1 MFATLFINV
10 LSVFLMMIPGYL
22 LVRKKIISVSALK
35 DFSHVVIKVL
45 YPCLIFS
52 SITKNFTITKV
63 LESWQLPV
71 SIFIFCLLGYAIGL
85 VSAGFFKVTDPQ
97 RRKSILF
104 QMTINNFSFL
114 PLAIIS
120 KLYDDQ
126 HMGALILST
135 LGAELAVWT
144 LGMSILN
151 MNKGGFKLKDLK
163 HLLSP
168 PLVSIYF
175 SLMLLVA
182 MHIFKTSF
190 HNLLDN
196 HLFLNY
202 SQKTIYQLGQA
213 TIPISM
219 IMVGGRMGS
228 IKIRELLKFD
238 YWLVTLFRLV
248 LIPLAGVLMLRTLFP
263 DHPFLNVMLIVAVM
277 PNSIASLVMSELYG
291 GDQKLISG
299 TILIT
304 HLVSLITIPLWLLF
318 LL

>member
-1 MFATLFINV
+1 MFQALFINV

-22 LVRKKIISVSALK
+22 VIRKNIIPESALK
-35 DFSHVVIKVL
+35 DFSHIIIKVL

-52 SITKNFTITKV
+52 SITKNFTMAKV
-63 LESWQLPV
+63 MESWQLPV
-71 SIFIFCLLGYAIGL
+71 SIFVFCLLGYVVGL
-85 VSAGFFKVTDPQ
+85 IYLGFFKSNDLQ

-104 QMTINNFSFL
+104 QMTTNNYSFL

-120 KLYDDQ
+120 KLYGEQ

-144 LGMSILN
+144 LGISILN
-151 MNKGGFKLKDLK
+151 MNKGGFKAKDLK

-168 PLVSIYF
+168 PMISIYF
-175 SLMLLVA
+175 SLLLLVGL
-182 MHIFKTSF
+182 HIVKVPFQNF
-190 HNLLDN
+190 LDN
-196 HLFLNY
+196 SLFLNY

-219 IMVGGRMGS
+219 IMVGGRMGL
-228 IKIRELLKFD
+228 IKFRDLKD
-238 YWLVTLFRLV
+238 VDLWSVALFRLV
-248 LIPLAGVLMLRTLFP
+248 VIPVLGVVLFKQFFH

-277 PNSIASLVMSELYG
+277 PSAMASQVLGEIYG
-291 GDQKLISG
+291 ADKKLFSG

-304 HLVSLITIPLWLLF
+304 HLLSLITIPLWLLF